1 MMIIMIIIII
11 IIMQLCSLKLKII
24 FDYNVG
30 IIMAIVIITT
40 RILIVDNSTIC
51 LEYEKEILYKY

>member
-1 MMIIMIIIII
+1 
-11 IIMQLCSLKLKII
+11 MQLCSLKLKII